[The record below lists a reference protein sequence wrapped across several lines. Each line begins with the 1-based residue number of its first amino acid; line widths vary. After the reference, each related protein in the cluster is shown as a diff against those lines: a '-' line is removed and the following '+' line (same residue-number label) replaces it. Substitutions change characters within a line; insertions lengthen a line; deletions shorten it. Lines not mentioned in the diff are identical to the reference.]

1 MLIEGD
7 KRGEALKLLYTKEEF
22 TVPSNVYIIGMM
34 NTADRSLAIIDYALR
49 RRFAFYDVRPAF
61 NNETFIE
68 LTNKK
73 ESDTLNHLISYVK
86 MLNDDIR
93 KDDSLGKGF
102 EVGHSY
108 FCTSADTVIDD
119 RWIKSTIEYEII
131 PLISEYWF
139 DDRDK
144 VDEWSAKLRG
154 VEND

>member
-1 MLIEGD
+1 M
-7 KRGEALKLLYTKEEF
+7 
-22 TVPSNVYIIGMM
+22 
-34 NTADRSLAIIDYALR
+34 
-49 RRFAFYDVRPAF
+49 RPAF

-68 LTNKK
+68 LANKK

-108 FCTSADTVIDD
+108 FCTSADTIIDD